1 MQKYQESNFSFIFCF
16 LTRSKYVT
24 HLVSPQ
30 STVLDDS
37 IGCALWF
44 AARGQGILTCSQ
56 CIEDIKEP
64 SMSCGCRPSYTCPAK
79 VCAAYFRMVKQIS
92 LGCQTVLICVMTH
105 SFYTAKNAADLLQ
118 VVNFTDLLQLV
129 NVSQQIYGVFGC
141 EASFFHLTTLNAV
154 FH

>member
-105 SFYTAKNAADLLQ
+105 SFYTAKLKTPQTCCKLSILPTFCNLSTSCNKL
-118 VVNFTDLLQLV
+118 VNFIKLQ
-129 NVSQQIYGVFGC
+129 QAY
-141 EASFFHLTTLNAV
+141 
-154 FH
+154 